1 MAPAKSARD
10 QTMED
15 ILASIQRMIT
25 DGGDNATKDS
35 AAPAVV
41 VEPPGGNTR
50 AEPSTAF
57 EVAPVLRDDRDTG
70 RPDDGTAPEIMVTDS
85 TGLYVELAREEERLL
100 PADEAVADAGEAV
113 DPDSPEFA
121 DASALI
127 ELDITAQLFSELGID
142 PAEAAAEDVESGLDP
157 DLEADLEADMADAL
171 AGASVFA
178 PAEGAADED
187 ASEGDTAA
195 HPDPQGGDDA
205 AAVEAEAP
213 DDAGE
218 MAAYPDADD
227 VVGVEVPGDAVLV
240 AEDEPGPAGAEE
252 ADAGID
258 ALQEAFAEALFDDGD
273 LALEA
278 DDVAVAADDVPVEAV
293 ADESVAD
300 ENTPFAD
307 ASAEV
312 ADDAS
317 DTDMTDIAAAD
328 AEVPPDETGE
338 IAGTA
343 GLDVAS
349 LEAFE
354 TLVTEAIGAAIVPL
368 VMQTMENKVEPDMSS
383 ETKAAAPTAED
394 RILSQAADA
403 AIGASFNVLSRT
415 VVAQNPHTIEDLVR
429 DMLRPMLQSWLD
441 ENLPRIVERQVRA
454 EIERVSRGER

>member
-50 AEPSTAF
+50 AETSAAF
-57 EVAPVLRDDRDTG
+57 EVAPVLRDDRDAG
-70 RPDDGTAPEIMVTDS
+70 RPDDGTVPEIMVTDS

-142 PAEAAAEDVESGLDP
+142 PTEAAAEDVEPGLDP
-157 DLEADLEADMADAL
+157 NLEADLEADMADAL

-178 PAEGAADED
+178 PADGAGDENV
-187 ASEGDTAA
+187 SEADTAA
-195 HPDPQGGDDA
+195 HSSPQGGDDA
-205 AAVEAEAP
+205 AAFQAEAP

-227 VVGVEVPGDAVLV
+227 VVGVEMPEDAVLV

-278 DDVAVAADDVPVEAV
+278 DDAVVAADDVPVEAV
-293 ADESVAD
+293 ADGSVAD
-300 ENTPFAD
+300 ENAPFAD

-312 ADDAS
+312 ADGIS
-317 DTDMTDIAAAD
+317 GTDMTDIAAAD
-328 AEVPPDETGE
+328 ADVPSDAAGE
-338 IAGTA
+338 TA
-343 GLDVAS
+343 GGADIDVAS

-394 RILSQAADA
+394 RILSEAADA

>member
-25 DGGDNATKDS
+25 DGGDNAAKDS

-41 VEPPGGNTR
+41 VEPLGGNTR
-50 AEPSTAF
+50 AEPSAAF
-57 EVAPVLRDDRDTG
+57 EVAPVLRDDRDAVHLEE
-70 RPDDGTAPEIMVTDS
+70 GTAPEIMVTDS

-100 PADEAVADAGEAV
+100 PAEEAVTDAGEAV
-113 DPDSPEFA
+113 DPDSPELA

-127 ELDITAQLFSELGID
+127 ELDITAQLFSELGLD
-142 PAEAAAEDVESGLDP
+142 PEEASADESESGLDP
-157 DLEADLEADMADAL
+157 NLAADLEADMADAL

-178 PAEGAADED
+178 PAEGAVDED
-187 ASEGDTAA
+187 ASGTDTAA
-195 HPDPQGGDDA
+195 HSGPQGGDDA

-213 DDAGE
+213 DDAAE
-218 MAAYPDADD
+218 VAAYPDADD
-227 VVGVEVPGDAVLV
+227 VVEVEMPDDAVLV
-240 AEDEPGPAGAEE
+240 AEDEAGPTGTEE
-252 ADAGID
+252 ADVGID

-273 LALEA
+273 LALET
-278 DDVAVAADDVPVEAV
+278 DDAAAVADDVPVEAV
-293 ADESVAD
+293 ADGNAAD
-300 ENTPFAD
+300 EDAPFAD
-307 ASAEV
+307 VSEQV
-312 ADDAS
+312 ADDTFS
-317 DTDMTDIAAAD
+317 TDMTDIAAAD
-328 AEVPPDETGE
+328 ADVPSDAAGE
-338 IAGTA
+338 IAGPA
-343 GLDVAS
+343 ELDVAS

-368 VMQTMENKVEPDMSS
+368 VMQTIENKVEPDMSS